1 MFIIREKMTLPSR
14 TQVILG
20 PPGTGKTSTLLSL
33 IEDELEKG
41 TQPERI
47 GFFTFTKKAVK
58 EGKERAINK
67 FKIANKDLPFFRTL
81 HSLAF
86 RQLGLT
92 RESVISYSDITDL
105 NEKLNLRLTG
115 RTTSD
120 DGHIFGM
127 THDDRLAF
135 IENLARM
142 RNISLEEQWHT
153 VDDAVGWFELE
164 RFARGLRLFKEDRLL
179 IDYTD
184 MLQMF
189 IEQGDVPK
197 LDVMFVDEA
206 QDLSPLQWAVVR
218 KLAEKATRIYVA
230 GDDDQAIYKWA
241 GADVEY
247 LIKNSKNAMIL
258 KQSYRVPSA
267 VHKIATGCINQ
278 VRSRIHKEWHPR
290 QEEGLVRW
298 EPTIELMNMEEGE
311 WLILARTN
319 YLLENVDEYC
329 RNQGWFFEIKG
340 RTSISEAKVRAVI
353 NWGRLDKGKPISLAE
368 CANILKYVKVKK
380 PKKLDLLE
388 SDLLLQYQDLKNHFP
403 DLPNGRWYDVFNLL
417 TPKEVSYISAML
429 RRGEKITKQPRI
441 RLSTIH
447 AAKGGES
454 TNVVLL
460 TDITTRVYKNYQE
473 NPDDENRVF
482 YVGVTRAKENLYLI
496 EPQTTR
502 CYQI

>member
-1 MFIIREKMTLPSR
+1 MTLPSH

-20 PPGTGKTSTLLSL
+20 PPGTGKTSTLLGL
-33 IEDELEKG
+33 MEDELEKG
-41 TQPERI
+41 TEPERI

-58 EGKERAINK
+58 EGKERAMDK
-67 FKIANKDLPFFRTL
+67 FDIRNKDLPFFRTL

-92 RESVISYSDITDL
+92 RESVMSRSDIIDL

-142 RNISLEEQWHT
+142 RNVSLEQQWYE
-153 VDDAVGWFELE
+153 VEDAVGWFELE
-164 RFARGLRLFKEDRLL
+164 RFAKGLRLFKEDRLL
-179 IDYTD
+179 VDYTD
-184 MLQMF
+184 MLEQF
-189 IEQGDVPK
+189 IKKGDVPT

-206 QDLSPLQWAVVR
+206 QDLSPLQWAIVR
-218 KLAEKATRIYVA
+218 KLADKATRIYVA

-241 GADVEY
+241 GADVDY
-247 LIKNSKNAMIL
+247 LIQNSKDALIL

-267 VHKIATGCINQ
+267 VHKVAKRCISQ
-278 VRSRIHKEWHPR
+278 VRSRIYKEWKPR
-290 QEEGLVRW
+290 KKEGLVRW
-298 EPTIELMNMEEGE
+298 EPTIELIDMEQGD
-311 WLILARTN
+311 WLVLARTN
-319 YLLENVDEYC
+319 YLLEEIDEYC
-329 RNQGWFFEIKG
+329 RNEGWFFEVKN
-340 RTSISEAKVRAVI
+340 RASISEAKVRAVI
-353 NWGRLDKGKPISLAE
+353 HWERLRRGRTVSLTD
-368 CANILKYVKVKK
+368 CANILKYVKVEK
-380 PKKLDLLE
+380 PKKLDLLD
-388 SDLLLQYQDLKNHFP
+388 SNLLLQYQDLKNHFP
-403 DLPNGRWYDVFNLL
+403 DLPDGIWYDVFNLL
-417 TPKEVSYISAML
+417 SPKEVSYIRAML

-447 AAKGGES
+447 AAKGGEA

-460 TDITTRVYKNYQE
+460 TDITTRVYKNYQQ

-482 YVGVTRAKENLYLI
+482 YVGITRTKENLYLI
-496 EPQTTR
+496 EPKTTR
-502 CYQI
+502 CYQM

>member
-1 MFIIREKMTLPSR
+1 MTLPIQ

-20 PPGTGKTSTLLSL
+20 PPGTGKTSTLLGL

-41 TQPERI
+41 TEPEQI
-47 GFFTFTKKAVK
+47 GFFTFTKKAVN
-58 EGKERAINK
+58 EGKERAMDK
-67 FKIANKDLPFFRTL
+67 FNIANKDLPFFRTL

-92 RESVISYSDITDL
+92 RENVISRSDILDL
-105 NEKLNLRLTG
+105 NDKLNLRLTG
-115 RTTSD
+115 RTSSD

-142 RNISLEEQWHT
+142 RNVSLEQQWHE

-179 IDYTD
+179 VDYTD
-184 MLQMF
+184 ML
-189 IEQGDVPK
+189 EQFLKEGTVPT

-206 QDLSPLQWAVVR
+206 QDLSPLQWSVVR

-241 GADVEY
+241 GADVDY
-247 LIKNSKNAMIL
+247 LIQNSKNALVL
-258 KQSYRVPSA
+258 KQSYRVPAA
-267 VHKIATGCINQ
+267 VHKVAKQCIGQ
-278 VRSRIHKEWHPR
+278 VRSRIYKEWNPR
-290 QEEGLVRW
+290 KEQGLVQW
-298 EPTIELMNMEEGE
+298 EPTIELINMEKGD
-311 WLILARTN
+311 WLVLARTN
-319 YLLENVDEYC
+319 YLLEEVDAYC
-329 RNQGWFFEIKG
+329 RNEGWFFEVKG
-340 RTSISEAKVRAVI
+340 RAGISEAKVRAVI
-353 NWGRLDKGKPISLAE
+353 HWERLFKGQAIPLSE
-368 CANILKYVKVKK
+368 CANILKYMKVKNF
-380 PKKLDLLE
+380 KKLDLL
-388 SDLLLQYQDLKNHFP
+388 DANVLIQYQDLKNNFP
-403 DLPNGRWYDVFNLL
+403 DLPNGHWFDVFNLFS
-417 TPKEVSYISAML
+417 PKEVSYIRAML

-447 AAKGGES
+447 AAKGGEA

-482 YVGVTRAKENLYLI
+482 YVGVTRTKENLYLI
-496 EPQTTR
+496 EPKTTR
-502 CYQI
+502 CYQL

>member
-1 MFIIREKMTLPSR
+1 MTLPAH

-20 PPGTGKTSTLLSL
+20 PPGTGKTSTLLGL

-41 TQPERI
+41 TEPESI

-58 EGKERAINK
+58 EGKERAITK
-67 FKIANKDLPFFRTL
+67 FNIGNKDLPFFRTL

-92 RESVISYSDITDL
+92 RESVIGRSDIIDL

-115 RTTSD
+115 GTTSE
-120 DGHIFGM
+120 DGHLFGM

-142 RNISLEEQWHT
+142 RDIPLEQQWHE
-153 VDDAVGWFELE
+153 VEDAVGWFELE
-164 RFARGLRLFKEDRLL
+164 RFARGLKLFKEDRLL
-179 IDYTD
+179 VDYTD
-184 MLQMF
+184 ML
-189 IEQGDVPK
+189 EQFLIKGDVPT

-241 GADVEY
+241 GADVDY
-247 LIKNSKNAMIL
+247 LIENSKNALVL

-267 VHKIATGCINQ
+267 VHKIASQCISQ
-278 VRSRIHKEWHPR
+278 VRSRIYKEWKPR
-290 QEEGLVRW
+290 KEEGVVRW
-298 EPTIELMNMEEGE
+298 EPTIELVNMEKGD
-311 WLILARTN
+311 WLVLARTN
-319 YLLENVDEYC
+319 YLLEEVDEYC
-329 RNQGWFFEIKG
+329 RNEGWFFEIKG
-340 RTSISEAKVRAVI
+340 RTSISERKVRAVI
-353 NWGRLDKGKPISLAE
+353 YWERLRQGKAVSLNE
-368 CANILKYVKVKK
+368 CANILKYIKVAK
-380 PKKLDLLE
+380 PKKLDLLD
-388 SDLLLQYQDLKNHFP
+388 SDILLQYQDLKSHFP
-403 DLPNGRWYDVFNLL
+403 DLPEGHWYDVFTLL
-417 TPKEVSYISAML
+417 SPTEISYIRAML

-447 AAKGGES
+447 AAKGGEA

-460 TDITTRVYKNYQE
+460 TDITARVYKNYQE

-482 YVGVTRAKENLYLI
+482 YVGVTRTKENLYLI
-496 EPQTTR
+496 EPKTTR
-502 CYQI
+502 CYQM